1 MQRTGAVCQKAAA
14 PLKAIGVTVSEESIR
29 AYLED
34 LNHRGRREET
44 VRFYAAKLKLSGQL
58 ETETAPQS
66 ELTRTEYLR
75 LLSAARALEKERT
88 YLLVKAIALTGAH
101 VGELPQITVEA
112 VQSGR
117 TPAVSGGE
125 QRRVQLPRCLQAEL
139 LSYCRRQGLTAGPVF
154 VTRSRRPLRRTQ
166 VTGDIQS
173 LSGAARVAPEKCNP
187 RCLRKLYLVTQA
199 EIDRGVR
206 LLAEQAYDRLLDT
219 EQLAVG
225 WDELPEQKKAAQ

>member
-1 MQRTGAVCQKAAA
+1 M
-14 PLKAIGVTVSEESIR
+14 SE
-29 AYLED
+29 
-34 LNHRGRREET
+34 NC
-44 VRFYAAKLKLSGQL
+44 
-58 ETETAPQS
+58 
-66 ELTRTEYLR
+66 LR
-75 LLSAARALEKERT
+75 SLW
-88 YLLVKAIALTGAH
+88 
-101 VGELPQITVEA
+101 
-112 VQSGR
+112 SGR

>member
-1 MQRTGAVCQKAAA
+1 
-14 PLKAIGVTVSEESIR
+14 
-29 AYLED
+29 
-34 LNHRGRREET
+34 
-44 VRFYAAKLKLSGQL
+44 
-58 ETETAPQS
+58 
-66 ELTRTEYLR
+66 
-75 LLSAARALEKERT
+75 
-88 YLLVKAIALTGAH
+88 
-101 VGELPQITVEA
+101 
-112 VQSGR
+112 
-117 TPAVSGGE
+117 
-125 QRRVQLPRCLQAEL
+125 
-139 LSYCRRQGLTAGPVF
+139 VF